1 MRRREDTKNATAT
14 AGINPQPFEFFSFVG
29 CTSLP
34 FFHLKLTLLIMAS
47 LRKLVTSP
55 NLVSVLRRQ
64 VSSSS
69 ALRAA
74 AVDISNPA
82 QADRSTETLSD
93 ALAAKE
99 KGPWKELNK
108 EDKIALYR
116 ASFPSTIA
124 EGDRADPDLG
134 RVVFGVTV
142 GVSVAVTFFVFLK
155 KFVGPNPPRTL
166 TPEWRDAQLERM
178 KLQNMNPITGISSK
192 K

>member
-1 MRRREDTKNATAT
+1 MK
-14 AGINPQPFEFFSFVG
+14 FV
-29 CTSLP
+29 CHHKVQIFT
-34 FFHLKLTLLIMAS
+34 MAS
-47 LRKLVTSP
+47 LRKLVTSQ

-64 VSSSS
+64 ISSSS
-69 ALRAA
+69 AIRAA

-116 ASFPSTIA
+116 ASFPATIA
-124 EGDRADPDLG
+124 EGERGEQDLG

-142 GVSVAVTFFVFLK
+142 GVSVALSFFVFLK
-155 KFVGPNPPRTL
+155 KYVGPNPPRTL
-166 TPEWRDAQLERM
+166 TQEWRDAQAERM

-192 K
+192 